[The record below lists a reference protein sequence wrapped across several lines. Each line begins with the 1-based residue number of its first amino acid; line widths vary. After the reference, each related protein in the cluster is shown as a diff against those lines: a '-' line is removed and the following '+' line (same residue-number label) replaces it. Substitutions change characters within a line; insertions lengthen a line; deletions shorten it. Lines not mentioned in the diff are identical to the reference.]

1 MNKKHLFG
9 FIMIRMEENLC
20 YYKLNFKNTE
30 RLKHGYNKGIGYL
43 RIKLSKKTFKSI
55 EYFYLNNY
63 VETKFLF

>member
-1 MNKKHLFG
+1 
-9 FIMIRMEENLC
+9 MEENLC